1 MSRFED
7 LLKGCKRQNS
17 QAMMELYDICAL
29 PVFNASLHI
38 VSSQFDAEEIMQDS
52 ILKAFDNI
60 DKFQGTQRDF
70 VAFVRRIAVNKSID
84 WFRKHN
90 KEPFFDDIDEVAVSS
105 QPSAVGESEDEA
117 EYSLEQ
123 IMEKIELL
131 PIGYKMVL
139 KLHLIDE
146 LDFSEIAETMNI
158 KTSTVRSQFV
168 RAKERLKKLLE
179 NKLIEISN
187 LIDENN
193 EIE

>member
-60 DKFQGTQRDF
+60 DKFHGTQRDF

-90 KEPFFDDIDEVAVSS
+90 KEPFFDDIDDVAISS
-105 QPSAVGESEDEA
+105 QQSAVGEIEDEA

-146 LDFSEIAETMNI
+146 LDFIEIAETMNI

-179 NKLIEISN
+179 NN
-187 LIDENN
+187 
-193 EIE
+193 

>member
-1 MSRFED
+1 MSKFED
-7 LLKGCKRQNS
+7 LLKGCKRHNN

-90 KEPFFDDIDEVAVSS
+90 KEPFFDDIDDVAVSS
-105 QPSAVGESEDEA
+105 QPSAVGESEDET

-179 NKLIEISN
+179 NN
-187 LIDENN
+187 
-193 EIE
+193 

>member
-1 MSRFED
+1 MSKFED

-90 KEPFFDDIDEVAVSS
+90 KEPFFDDIDDVIFSDRQSAVS
-105 QPSAVGESEDEA
+105 EIEDET

-179 NKLIEISN
+179 NN
-187 LIDENN
+187 
-193 EIE
+193 

>member
-1 MSRFED
+1 MSKFED
-7 LLKGCKRQNS
+7 LLKGCKRHNS

-90 KEPFFDDIDEVAVSS
+90 KEPFFDDIDDVIFSDRQSS
-105 QPSAVGESEDEA
+105 VGESEDEA

-146 LDFSEIAETMNI
+146 LDFSEIADTMNI

-179 NKLIEISN
+179 NN
-187 LIDENN
+187 
-193 EIE
+193 

>member
-90 KEPFFDDIDEVAVSS
+90 KEPFFDDIDDVIFSDRQSS
-105 QPSAVGESEDEA
+105 VGESEDEA

-179 NKLIEISN
+179 NN
-187 LIDENN
+187 
-193 EIE
+193 

>member
-1 MSRFED
+1 MSKFED

-90 KEPFFDDIDEVAVSS
+90 KEPFFDDIDDVIFSDRQSS
-105 QPSAVGESEDEA
+105 VGEIEDET

-179 NKLIEISN
+179 NN
-187 LIDENN
+187 
-193 EIE
+193 

>member
-1 MSRFED
+1 MSKFED

-90 KEPFFDDIDEVAVSS
+90 KEPFFDDIDDVIFSDRQSS
-105 QPSAVGESEDEA
+105 AGEIEDET

-123 IMEKIELL
+123 IMEKMELL

-179 NKLIEISN
+179 NN
-187 LIDENN
+187 
-193 EIE
+193 

>member
-1 MSRFED
+1 MSKFED

-38 VSSQFDAEEIMQDS
+38 VSSHFDAEEIMQDS

-90 KEPFFDDIDEVAVSS
+90 KEPFFDDIDDVIFSDRQSS
-105 QPSAVGESEDEA
+105 VGEIEDET

-123 IMEKIELL
+123 IMEKIDLL

-179 NKLIEISN
+179 NN
-187 LIDENN
+187 
-193 EIE
+193 

>member
-1 MSRFED
+1 
-7 LLKGCKRQNS
+7 
-17 QAMMELYDICAL
+17 MELYDICAL

-90 KEPFFDDIDEVAVSS
+90 KEPFFDDIDDVIFSDRQSS
-105 QPSAVGESEDEA
+105 VGESEDET

-179 NKLIEISN
+179 NN
-187 LIDENN
+187 
-193 EIE
+193 